1 MPKSL
6 ILIIFVLIVACSKH
20 DEPTVYTQYFCDINN
35 AKVVFDGDVSQC
47 SSLCEKHTRRY
58 TIKIDDETNLPK
70 FVFIPEEYEKKFYEN
85 WLRSINDDKS
95 EWEFEEYF
103 GMRDIGTGY
112 TITSKIGDYILS
124 KDYVRPDGVDC
135 VVEFESDEDVNKCI
149 QDNKKP
155 ISAHKPYKTFICAV
169 PD

>member
-1 MPKSL
+1 MKKLL
-6 ILIIFVLIVACSKH
+6 ILPISLLLMSCGQEQKNQ
-20 DEPTVYTQYFCDINN
+20 TYTRYFCELDT
-35 AKVVFDGDVSQC
+35 AQVVFDGDVSQC
-47 SSLCEKHTRRY
+47 SSLCEKHTTRFRLE
-58 TIKIDDETNLPK
+58 IDNETNLPK
-70 FVFIPEEYEKKFYEN
+70 FVFIPQEFEKKFFDK

-124 KDYVRPDGVDC
+124 RDYVRPDGVDC
-135 VVEFESDEDVNKCI
+135 VAEFESAEEINKCV
-149 QDNKKP
+149 QENKKP
-155 ISAHKPYKTFICAV
+155 LSDHKPYKTFICDA